1 MRWRLVKRAK
11 EASMPFEV
19 EIKDR
24 VGEIVFNHPPVNAF
38 DSRAWLE
45 LPGLIRELA
54 RRPELRCL
62 LIRAEG
68 KGFCAGVDIKELQ
81 AEPAKIVAVNR
92 GNYLSYQAVHR
103 CELPVVT
110 APHGFVLGGGIG
122 LCGASDAIIAADDAY
137 FALPEIDR
145 GAMGG
150 AAHLQRILPLPRV
163 RAAFLTGGRISAQEA
178 WRLGGVEQV
187 APRAEHLDAARAF
200 AARIAAK
207 SREALRLAKQALN
220 GIEPLDL
227 EKAYRWEQG
236 FTFEMYL
243 HEDSQK
249 ARDAF
254 VATGGAAQFQDGP
267 KREDAP
273 QSDAGAKRGSPA
285 QPGGKPRRS

>member
-1 MRWRLVKRAK
+1 
-11 EASMPFEV
+11 MPFEV
-19 EIKDR
+19 EVKNRI
-24 VGEIVFNHPPVNAF
+24 GEIAFNHPPVNAF

-45 LPGLIRELA
+45 LPGIIRELA
-54 RRPELRCL
+54 QRPEVHCL

-68 KGFCAGVDIKELQ
+68 RGFCAGVDIKELQ
-81 AEPAKIVAVNR
+81 ADPAKIVAVNR
-92 GNYLSYQAVHR
+92 GNYLSYQAVHC
-103 CELPVVT
+103 CELPVVA

-137 FALPEIDR
+137 FALPELDR

-150 AAHLQRILPLPRV
+150 AAHLQRILPLPKV
-163 RAAFLTGGRISAQEA
+163 RAAFLTGGRIPAREA
-178 WRLGGVEQV
+178 WRLGGVEQI
-187 APRAEHLDAARAF
+187 APRADHLDAARAF
-200 AARIAAK
+200 AGRIAAK

-254 VATGGAAQFQDGP
+254 VATGGPAQFQD
-267 KREDAP
+267 RP
-273 QSDAGAKRGSPA
+273 QSAAASEAELGSAQDGPA
-285 QPGGKPRRS
+285 PPGGKPGRS